1 MKLSDGTRVGMLAT
15 FCLSALSGCSMCCQ
29 PYIDDYAAY
38 GSRTP
43 RTDMAYGRVGSPFS
57 DPAYAMDSSSSVQD
71 VEIID
76 EHVSTVG
83 YDETDDDG
91 VVVSASYEIE

>member
-15 FCLSALSGCSMCCQ
+15 CCLSVLSGCSMCCQ

-43 RTDMAYGRVGSPFS
+43 RADRVYGRVGSPFS
-57 DPAYAMDSSSSVQD
+57 DPAYAINSPVSAQE

-76 EHVSTVG
+76 EQVSTVS
-83 YDETDDDG
+83 YEEIDDDD
-91 VVVSASYEIE
+91 VVVTSSYEIE

>member
-1 MKLSDGTRVGMLAT
+1 
-15 FCLSALSGCSMCCQ
+15 MCCQ

-43 RTDMAYGRVGSPFS
+43 RADRVYGRVGSPFS
-57 DPAYAMDSSSSVQD
+57 DPAYSMNSTSSAHE

-76 EHVSTVG
+76 EQISTVG
-83 YDETDDDG
+83 YEEMDDDG
-91 VVVSASYEIE
+91 VVVSSSYEIE